1 MRRYPA
7 FDPPEYAA
15 WAPLPE
21 VMQEYR
27 DCIEKDPERRAR
39 VAELTFEQHLVL
51 YKGMLRNRIF
61 DTMLKR
67 WTRQGILS
75 KAWLGTGEEA
85 ITIGAVHAL
94 RKGDVVGPMIRNAGA
109 YHEMGLSLTD
119 LFKAYLGTKDS
130 PSEGKD
136 LHLGSMDHGVVAP
149 ISMVGALVP
158 VCAGIAL
165 SFKIRG
171 QDNVALSWAG
181 DGTTRTT
188 DFHEGLMSARI
199 LKVPLIV
206 IVQDNQIAMG
216 TTQSIHSSAPLE
228 DCGAIYGLP
237 QRVCDGNHVLDV
249 YSAVTLAAEKC
260 REGQGPVILNAKTF
274 RMGGHATHD
283 EGDSRD
289 ILPLELFE
297 HWGKRDPVGMYEAY
311 LIGADFRL
319 SDEKTNLEILEKAE
333 TEVTA
338 EVESAAD
345 EARAGRGQN
354 MPDPATQSLGVY
366 GSTGETP

>member
-15 WAPLPE
+15 WAPLPD
-21 VMQEYR
+21 VMQEYG
-27 DCIEKDPERRAR
+27 DCIEKDPERRKR
-39 VAELTFEQHLVL
+39 IAELTSEQHLGL
-51 YKGMLRNRIF
+51 YKGMLRNRLF

-67 WTRQGILS
+67 WTRRGILS

-85 ITIGAVHAL
+85 VTIGAVHAL

-109 YHEMGLSLTD
+109 SHEMGLQLTD
-119 LFKAYLGTKDS
+119 MFKTYLGTKDS
-130 PSEGKD
+130 PTEGRD
-136 LHLGSMDHGVVAP
+136 LHFGSLGHGVVAP

-165 SFKIRG
+165 AFKVKGEDHI
-171 QDNVALSWAG
+171 ALSWAG
-181 DGTTRTT
+181 DGTTRST
-188 DFHEGLMSARI
+188 DFHEGLMSACT

-216 TTQSIHSSAPLE
+216 TTHAIHSCAPVE
-228 DCGAIYGLP
+228 NSSAIYGLP
-237 QRVCDGNHVLDV
+237 STVCDGNHVLDV
-249 YSAVTLAAEKC
+249 YSAVILAAEKC
-260 REGQGPVILNAKTF
+260 REGQGPVILTAKTF

-289 ILPLELFE
+289 ILPPELFDY
-297 HWGKRDPVGMYEAY
+297 WGKRDPLGMYESY
-311 LIGADFRL
+311 LAGADLRL
-319 SDEKTNLEILEKAE
+319 SEEMTNMEVLEREEAE
-333 TEVTA
+333 VIE

-345 EARAGRGQN
+345 EALAGRGAN
-354 MPDPATQSLGVY
+354 MPDPSTQRLGVY
-366 GSTGETP
+366 GPTDS